1 MLPDLPFSPSSPAA
15 AAPDAA
21 EHTFL
26 VALRDAVIAGTPTTT
41 ALHDAVC
48 RLARAAR
55 ARQVPSQEVVESIAR
70 RMRAIV
76 TGLPSRLRVEFD
88 RQLAWWVAQ
97 EYHRDD

>member
-1 MLPDLPFSPSSPAA
+1 MHPDLPLSTASASV
-15 AAPDAA
+15 DAS

-26 VALRDAVIAGTPTTT
+26 VALRDAVRAGTPKTS

-48 RLARAAR
+48 RLARTAR
-55 ARQVPSQEVVESIAR
+55 ARQVPSQEVVESIGR
-70 RMRAIV
+70 RMRAFV
-76 TGLPSRLRVEFD
+76 TAVPSRVSIEFD